1 MWINLSNTV
10 SQDEFFMTKALA
22 QAKKAQDVGE
32 VPIGAVLVVNDNVI
46 AEDFNRTI
54 TNCDPTAHAEILVI
68 RKAAEINNNYR
79 LIDAKLYV
87 TLEPCIMCLGALV
100 QARVSE
106 VVYAT
111 ADSRVGILS
120 REKMH
125 INININ
131 HNMTVR
137 NGVLAEECA
146 SLLKDFFRKKRQTRL

>member
-1 MWINLSNTV
+1 MWINLSNIV
-10 SQDEFFMTKALA
+10 SQDEFFMAKALA
-22 QAKKAQDVGE
+22 QAKKAQNIGE
-32 VPIGAVLVVNDNVI
+32 VPIGAVLVINGEII

-68 RKAAEINNNYR
+68 RKAAEVNNNYR

-111 ADSRVGILS
+111 ADSRVGVFSCKKLHEI
-120 REKMH
+120 KD
-125 INININ
+125 IN
-131 HNMTVR
+131 HNMIVR
-137 NGVLAEECA
+137 DGALAEECA
-146 SLLKDFFRKKRQTRL
+146 SLLKDFFRKKRQTKV